1 MAHNQAVELPT
12 LWRQLDQGHPVAYLD
27 GDVDMAGPD
36 EVENA
41 YEPAARDRVLEA
53 VALLVQE
60 AGEGRVKTR
69 NAEPIRVLCLLRRA
83 SPQPEEESQNRRAR
97 G

>member
-1 MAHNQAVELPT
+1 M
-12 LWRQLDQGHPVAYLD
+12 AYLD

-36 EVENA
+36 EAETA

-53 VALLVQE
+53 VALLAE
-60 AGEGRVKTR
+60 GEGEGRVKTK

-83 SPQPEEESQNRRAR
+83 SLQLEEESQNRRAR
-97 G
+97 E